1 MPITTP
7 ARDAAPLTP
16 AEAAASGLAD
26 PRRSGTTHEA
36 AHDGARSTAQG
47 RAHTRHP
54 HVVDGLAQPPARSDR
69 RGLLRSGVLRRIA
82 IRLASAVAVV
92 LVWWAVS
99 AYGTPDPTLRPSP
112 ALVWQTL
119 LDLSTL
125 RDGGYNGLT
134 WWQHLEISLGRVALG
149 TVVGVTAGL
158 VLGLAM
164 GVLTPLRVGLEP
176 LLTFVRNLPPLAY
189 FSLIVIWF
197 GIDETPKI
205 ILLAIA
211 ALPPVAVVTA
221 GAVLGTPVALLEAGR
236 SIGLGR
242 LAVVRRVVIPSALPE
257 VLTGIRLSVAIAYS
271 SVVAAETINGL
282 PGIGGMVRDAQ
293 AYNNTAVVIVGILAI
308 GTSGLLIDS
317 LITTLAARVTPWRGH
332 V

>member
-1 MPITTP
+1 MSTSSPTRP
-7 ARDAAPLTP
+7 VALT
-16 AEAAASGLAD
+16 EAAVTGLGD
-26 PRRSGTTHEA
+26 PRP
-36 AHDGARSTAQG
+36 DGSTQS
-47 RAHTRHP
+47 RAPDT
-54 HVVDGLAQPPARSDR
+54 R
-69 RGLLRSGVLRRIA
+69 RGSPGLSRVLRSPLLRRVA
-82 IRLASAVAVV
+82 IRLVSAGAVT
-92 LVWWAVS
+92 LAWWAVS
-99 AYGTPDPTLRPSP
+99 AWGEPDPTLRPSP

-119 LDLSTL
+119 LDLSTTAN
-125 RDGGYNGLT
+125 GGYNGLT

-149 TVVGVTAGL
+149 TSIGVAAGL

-164 GVLTPLRVGLEP
+164 GVVTPLRIGLEP

-189 FSLIVIWF
+189 FSLVVIWF

-221 GAVLGTPVALLEAGR
+221 GAVLATPVALVEAGR

-242 LAVVRRVVIPSALPE
+242 LAVLRRIVIPSALPE

-308 GTSGLLIDS
+308 GTSGLVIDS
-317 LITTLAARVTPWRGH
+317 AITTLAARVTPWRGQ